1 VVKKVLIVDD
11 DQDML
16 LSLEEGLSEYD
27 ETFSIITAEDGLG
40 AVDELKNNT
49 ISLVVTDL
57 KMPRMD
63 GFSLL
68 SHIMEHYPEIPVV
81 IITGYSTSEMER
93 LAREGGAIGYIAKPF
108 MIDDLAK
115 RVITALRKEADGGTL
130 HSVSSGI
137 FLQLMEM
144 EAKTCTVRLVEKSSG
159 KQGILFF
166 LEGQLLD
173 ARCDSLRGEAAAYE
187 IFSWDDVSLS
197 IQNACPQRER
207 RIHRDLQAILLDAM
221 VLKDE
226 LKRLGKGASPRK
238 KEPAPSKEKVER
250 MQPVERVK
258 ELLKR
263 EVGEGYGIE
272 DIYEDNTWESF
283 VKGIGRLGMA
293 FKAGEFRVAYVDRG
307 DSKDFILLPGESV
320 TVVSVNPRCA
330 RDRIME
336 ALSEESGF
344 AGFDGSILSH
354 ERNL

>member
-11 DQDML
+11 DQEML
-16 LSLEEGLSEYD
+16 LSIEEGLSKYD
-27 ETFSIITAEDGLG
+27 DTFSITTAEDGLG
-40 AVDELKNNT
+40 AVDELKNST

-57 KMPRMD
+57 KMPKMD

-68 SHIMEHYPEIPVV
+68 SHIMEHYPEIPVI
-81 IITGYSTSEMER
+81 IITGYSTSEMEK

-115 RVITALRKEADGGTL
+115 RIITTLRKEADGGTL

-144 EAKTCTVRLVEKSSG
+144 EEKTCTVRLVEKSSG

-166 LEGQLLD
+166 LDGQLLD

-221 VLKDE
+221 RLKDE
-226 LKRLGKGASPRK
+226 LRRMGKGATPGK
-238 KEPAPSKEKVER
+238 KKPTPAKDKIEKGR
-250 MQPVERVK
+250 PVERVK
-258 ELLKR
+258 QFLKK

-272 DIYEDNTWESF
+272 DIYEDNSWESF
-283 VKGIGRLGMA
+283 VKGIGRLGAA
-293 FKAGEFRVAYVDRG
+293 FKAGEFRVAYIDRG
-307 DSKDFILLPGESV
+307 ESKDFILLPGESV
-320 TVVSVNPRCA
+320 TVVAVNPKCA

-336 ALSEESGF
+336 ALSE
-344 AGFDGSILSH
+344 
-354 ERNL
+354 

>member
-11 DQDML
+11 DQEML
-16 LSLEEGLSEYD
+16 LSLEEGLSKYD

-40 AVDELKNNT
+40 AVDQLKDST

-57 KMPRMD
+57 KMPKMD

-68 SHIMEHYPEIPVV
+68 SHIMEHYPEIPVI
-81 IITGYSTSEMER
+81 IITGYSTSDMER

-115 RVITALRKEADGGTL
+115 RIITTLRKEADGGTL

-144 EAKTCTVRLVEKSSG
+144 EEKTCTVRLIEKTSG

-166 LEGQLLD
+166 LDGQLLD

-197 IQNACPQRER
+197 LQNSCPQRER

-221 VLKDE
+221 RLKDE
-226 LKRLGKGASPRK
+226 LKRMGKGPTSGK
-238 KEPAPSKEKVER
+238 KPLTPGREKVQR
-250 MQPVERVK
+250 IGPVERVK
-258 ELLKR
+258 QLLKK

-272 DIYEDNTWESF
+272 DIYEDNSWESF
-283 VKGIGRLGMA
+283 VKGIRRLGA
-293 FKAGEFRVAYVDRG
+293 ALNAGEFKVGYIDRG
-307 DSKDFILLPGESV
+307 ESKDFILLPGESV
-320 TVVSVNPRCA
+320 TVVTVNPKCA

-336 ALSEESGF
+336 ALGE
-344 AGFDGSILSH
+344 
-354 ERNL
+354 

>member
-1 VVKKVLIVDD
+1 MVKKVLIVDD

-16 LSLEEGLSEYD
+16 LSLEEGLSEYN

-93 LAREGGAIGYIAKPF
+93 LAREGGAIGYMAKPF

-226 LKRLGKGASPRK
+226 LKRLGKEASPRK

-336 ALSEESGF
+336 ALSE
-344 AGFDGSILSH
+344 
-354 ERNL
+354 

>member
-11 DQDML
+11 DQEML
-16 LSLEEGLSEYD
+16 VSLEEGLSKYD
-27 ETFSIITAEDGLG
+27 ETFSITTAEDGLG
-40 AVDELKNNT
+40 AVDALKNST

-57 KMPRMD
+57 KMPKMD

-68 SHIMEHYPEIPVV
+68 SHIMEHYPEIPVI

-115 RVITALRKEADGGTL
+115 RIITTLRKEADGGTL

-144 EAKTCTVRLVEKSSG
+144 EEKTCTVRLIEKSSG
-159 KQGILFF
+159 QQGILFF
-166 LEGQLLD
+166 LDGQLLD
-173 ARCDSLRGEAAAYE
+173 ARCNSLRGEAAAYE

-197 IQNACPQRER
+197 IQNACPQKEK

-221 VLKDE
+221 RLKDE
-226 LKRLGKGASPRK
+226 LRRLKKGATPRK
-238 KEPAPSKEKVER
+238 KEPPPVKER
-250 MQPVERVK
+250 IERVSPVQRVK
-258 ELLKR
+258 QFLKK

-272 DIYEDNTWESF
+272 DVYEDNSWENF
-283 VKGIGRLGMA
+283 VEGIERLGAA
-293 FKAGEFRVAYVDRG
+293 FQAGGFRVAYIDRG
-307 DSKDFILLPGESV
+307 ESKDFVLLPGESV
-320 TVVSVNPRCA
+320 TVVAVNPKCA

-336 ALSEESGF
+336 ALSE
-344 AGFDGSILSH
+344 
-354 ERNL
+354 